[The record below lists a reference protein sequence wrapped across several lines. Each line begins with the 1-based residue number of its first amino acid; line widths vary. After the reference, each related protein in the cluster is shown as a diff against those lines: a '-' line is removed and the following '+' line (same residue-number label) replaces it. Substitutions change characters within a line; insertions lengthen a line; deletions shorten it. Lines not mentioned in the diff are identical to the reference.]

1 MICVAYFSKI
11 YSIYFCL
18 MLWNLLVLCTVI
30 FHDHPPA
37 YRKLDWR
44 SIKRKSQA
52 QVVVDF
58 KHFSHPSPPHSFAE
72 RFIAHVFLFFSST
85 FINCVSLS
93 HSINNPF
100 AQTSFAVFQFVSTVS
115 LADISQ
121 LYSCDLSPP
130 SRFLQRHSLPIQQQ
144 WLCAGHSVPQCAT
157 VCHQPDLAKKQNQVQ
172 KLMKT
177 VNQRWENKSVKVEK
191 TGTAI
196 MCLGTNS
203 YFKQGRGEW

>member
-1 MICVAYFSKI
+1 MTI
-11 YSIYFCL
+11 
-18 MLWNLLVLCTVI
+18 
-30 FHDHPPA
+30 PPA

-144 WLCAGHSVPQCAT
+144 WLCAGHSVPQCTPVCHSVPLCAPVCPWLCPSVPQCAT
-157 VCHQPDLAKKQNQVQ
+157 V
-172 KLMKT
+172 
-177 VNQRWENKSVKVEK
+177 SVPLSL
-191 TGTAI
+191 I
-196 MCLGTNS
+196 S
-203 YFKQGRGEW
+203 